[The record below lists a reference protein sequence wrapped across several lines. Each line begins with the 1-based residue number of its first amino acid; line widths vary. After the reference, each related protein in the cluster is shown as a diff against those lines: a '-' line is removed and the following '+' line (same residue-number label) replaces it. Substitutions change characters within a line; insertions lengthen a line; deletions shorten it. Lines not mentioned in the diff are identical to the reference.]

1 MQWDGYLSKSF
12 LTPCLLAMLEVDVAE
27 ELVPPGSSAVLLGGA
42 GRPPLRPVVD
52 WAVSAIPQRLSSIRR
67 RHIIHRGNIVQA
79 VPSLPRKPTWLPV
92 SLCLRFPAEQHQ
104 HVTTFGQ
111 HSFEPNTKLGDTM
124 HGGYTVMSRC
134 CK

>member
-52 WAVSAIPQRLSSIRR
+52 WAVSAIPQRLNSIRR
-67 RHIIHRGNIVQA
+67 RHIIHRGNIVRA

-92 SLCLRFPAEQHQ
+92 SLSVYVFPLNNTNTLPLLGNTRSNQARN
-104 HVTTFGQ
+104 T
-111 HSFEPNTKLGDTM
+111 EPL
-124 HGGYTVMSRC
+124 YTEGIL
-134 CK
+134 

>member
-1 MQWDGYLSKSF
+1 MQWDCYLSKSF

-79 VPSLPRKPTWLPV
+79 LPSLPRKPTWLPV
-92 SLCLRFPAEQHQ
+92 YLSVYVFLLNNTNTLPLLGNTPSNPTRN
-104 HVTTFGQ
+104 T
-111 HSFEPNTKLGDTM
+111 EPL
-124 HGGYTVMSRC
+124 YTEGIL
-134 CK
+134 